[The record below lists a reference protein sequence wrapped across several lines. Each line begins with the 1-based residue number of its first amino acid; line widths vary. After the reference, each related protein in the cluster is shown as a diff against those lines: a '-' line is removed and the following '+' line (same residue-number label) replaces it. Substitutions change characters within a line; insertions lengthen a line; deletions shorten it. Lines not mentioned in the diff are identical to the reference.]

1 MESNFS
7 EQGNIATCGR
17 QDNIAYVK
25 YLLNLI
31 KSGDFVSCCAIIN
44 FSDEFSLD
52 LRRKSFSGLEISPMP
67 NSSHEILKINQIACA
82 NKLFASS
89 DHFFLSATV
98 YLFALLVTGMLPA
111 KNRLKCHW
119 KIFGDNMEAT
129 NIDCTVLI
137 FYVWALQK
145 WSTNKVKLDFRQ
157 CQQAFKKNLLKRF
170 VSPWKLAD
178 WSRKRAAMNTIKKTR
193 PCTVQLTFFVTKS
206 GRRLTTRLAK

>member
-1 MESNFS
+1 MLRNNKLFRWIFS
-7 EQGNIATCGR
+7 WFEGKKFFWPG
-17 QDNIAYVK
+17 
-25 YLLNLI
+25 
-31 KSGDFVSCCAIIN
+31 N
-44 FSDEFSLD
+44 FSDAKFKPWNIKNQSNCLCKQTFCFF
-52 LRRKSFSGLEISPMP
+52 RSF
-67 NSSHEILKINQIACA
+67 
-82 NKLFASS
+82 
-89 DHFFLSATV
+89 FFLSATV

-193 PCTVQLTFFVTKS
+193 PCTVQLTFFLHEIRS
-206 GRRLTTRLAK
+206 SLDDSTRKVNEKL